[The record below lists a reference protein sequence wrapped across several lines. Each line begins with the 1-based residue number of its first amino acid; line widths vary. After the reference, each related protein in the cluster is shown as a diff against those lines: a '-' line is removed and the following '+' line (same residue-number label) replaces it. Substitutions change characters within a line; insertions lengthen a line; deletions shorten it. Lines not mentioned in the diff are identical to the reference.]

1 MIRRK
6 QRVKTAER
14 QAPDNTNGM
23 RDIVLSP
30 GNHRTGEDQEQEAED
45 VAEGNFEVGLANV
58 GIEDQDIVALRRIE
72 ERLAAKMR
80 ERPLP
85 VNIRTRAQAEAAILR
100 AQEIQNEDPVQEKA
114 RYNEMLQQVKK
125 KRMLL

>member
-30 GNHRTGEDQEQEAED
+30 RNHRTGEDQEQEAED